1 MADNIISSNDKN
13 SSINKKVRGDGT
25 LIKEVD
31 NIEFVIYRKGDKTF
45 TDSSKSTKSFF
56 RADPN
61 YGPKSD
67 DKNNKVLP
75 RSRHQNDSNL
85 SPEQC
90 AKCKR

>member
-1 MADNIISSNDKN
+1 MADNIISGNDKN

-31 NIEFVIYRKGDKTF
+31 NIEFFMYRKVDKTF
-45 TDSSKSTKSFF
+45 TDSSKSTKFF

-85 SPEQC
+85 SPEQY